1 MKERKAYMLSVI
13 LVGSGVIFM
22 IIPLFNVVPEQ
33 NEALLFAGVIS
44 FLSGIFMKFLVH

>member
-1 MKERKAYMLSVI
+1 MKESKAYIFSVI

-22 IIPLFNVVPEQ
+22 SISLFDVFPEQ

-44 FLSGIFMKFLVH
+44 FFSGIFMKFIVH